1 MRNERIERERDKSF
15 SDREVSAGTLT
26 DPMVNSCC
34 NNK

>member
-15 SDREVSAGTLT
+15 SVSGAALT